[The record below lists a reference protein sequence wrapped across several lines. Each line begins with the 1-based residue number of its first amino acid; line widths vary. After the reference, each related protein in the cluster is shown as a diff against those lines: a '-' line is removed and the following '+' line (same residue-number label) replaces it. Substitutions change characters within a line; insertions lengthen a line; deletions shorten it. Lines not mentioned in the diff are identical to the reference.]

1 VIYPELVVRD
11 KERQPGVRYPVLPAM
26 LLNELQRQ
34 ERRLQAQD
42 AKLAAQQQEIDE
54 LRAQVRALI
63 GDGRP
68 SESKR
73 ALSAHHG
80 LRGAVSRRG
89 RPGGPK
95 SFDPSAARPS
105 PSGRRER
112 SLPLHPVVA
121 RTVVPEDLAFALV
134 GDR

>member
-1 VIYPELVVRD
+1 VRDEGLPEILHQAFVRRVFGRHRGLIAEEVAEIYPELVVRD

-63 GDGRP
+63 
-68 SESKR
+68 
-73 ALSAHHG
+73 
-80 LRGAVSRRG
+80 RG
-89 RPGGPK
+89 R
-95 SFDPSAARPS
+95 AAV
-105 PSGRRER
+105 RE
-112 SLPLHPVVA
+112 
-121 RTVVPEDLAFALV
+121 
-134 GDR
+134 